1 LERQVFCARRLDGQT
16 DSSRCDAYDHLNST
30 KRSNYYKWLDEMP
43 VYMYMYTS
51 LYTNQKA
58 LDALLL
64 ASSKLVQMQL
74 INSA

>member
-1 LERQVFCARRLDGQT
+1 
-16 DSSRCDAYDHLNST
+16 
-30 KRSNYYKWLDEMP
+30 MP
-43 VYMYMYTS
+43 VYKYMYTS